1 MAKGERLNQNLF
13 ITKGIALKDK
23 SKVKVEE
30 LKILKRKIQGL
41 EDKNGEEN
49 ETVDI
54 MLVMINKYS
63 CRFICLQHKPY
74 RTL

>member
-30 LKILKRKIQGL
+30 LKTLKRKIQGL

-54 MLVMINKYS
+54 MLLMINKYS

>member
-30 LKILKRKIQGL
+30 LKTLKRKIQGL